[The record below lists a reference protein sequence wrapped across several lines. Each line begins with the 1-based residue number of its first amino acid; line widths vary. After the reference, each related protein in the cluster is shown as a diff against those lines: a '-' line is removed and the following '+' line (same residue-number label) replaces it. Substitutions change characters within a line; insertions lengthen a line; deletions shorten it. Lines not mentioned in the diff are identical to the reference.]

1 MRFAVR
7 NSGAEAV
14 VEGLGQHGC
23 EYMTGGV
30 VVVLGPVG
38 ANFGAGMTGGRA
50 YLYDPDGRHLPAL
63 DVRSVVAARLSAVVR
78 DRMDGDAF
86 AAELRRLLEGHRD
99 AGSELAARL
108 LAERHALEDDI
119 WLVEPIPVVASVD
132 APAAEPP
139 VIASRSVP
147 TRNES
152 RAEAPA
158 ETRI

>member
-1 MRFAVR
+1 VR

-78 DRMDGDAF
+78 DRPEGERF
-86 AAELRRLLEGHRD
+86 AAELRRLLEAHRE

-108 LAERHALEDDI
+108 LAERHSLEDDI
-119 WLVEPIPVVASVD
+119 WLVEPIPVA
-132 APAAEPP
+132 APAVERPAVPRVDP
-139 VIASRSVP
+139 SVRSAVV
-147 TRNES
+147 
-152 RAEAPA
+152 EAGA
-158 ETRI
+158 ETRS